1 MRRITATEASRDFSR
16 LLDEVEQGAS
26 FLITRA
32 GQVIARI
39 ERAPAP
45 NGRAVRELLQ
55 RYGPDPEFAD
65 AIEEACR
72 FMIDQEPRWL
82 AG

>member
-1 MRRITATEASRDFSR
+1 VKRITATGASRNFSK
-16 LLDEVEQGAS
+16 LLDEVAQGAS
-26 FLITRA
+26 FLITRG

-39 ERAPAP
+39 EGAPAP
-45 NGRAVRELLQ
+45 NGRAVRELFE

-65 AIEEACR
+65 AIEEARR

>member
-1 MRRITATEASRDFSR
+1 MRRITATEASRNFSK
-16 LLDEVEQGAS
+16 LLDDVERGAS
-26 FLITRA
+26 FLITRG

-39 ERAPAP
+39 ERGPAP
-45 NGRAVRELLQ
+45 NGRAVRELFE

-65 AIEEACR
+65 DIEEARR
-72 FMIDQEPRWL
+72 FMVDQEPRWL